1 MQFSE
6 QWLRQHVNPDLDSD
20 ALSDILTMAGLEV
33 EGLEPVAPDFSD
45 VVVARIVSAEK
56 HPDADRLQV
65 CAVDVGADEPL
76 QIVCGAPNARV
87 GLMAPCAL
95 VGAKLP
101 GFDIKQAKVR
111 GMASFGML
119 CSAKELGLAEDS
131 AGLLELP
138 ADAPIGQDIREY
150 LALNDKLFTLKLTPN
165 RSDCLSIIGVARDV
179 AALTASPLQSPASA
193 EVSVQAVTQLDVK
206 VDASAACPLYTG
218 RILSGVDAK
227 AQTPDW
233 MKRRLERGGIRSISA
248 IVDIT
253 NYVLLEM
260 GQPLHAFDAAK
271 LEGGIHVR
279 MAHSGEKLQ
288 LLNQQEAV
296 LASDMLVIADNSGAV
311 ALAGIMGGNASAVS
325 DATTQIFLES
335 AFFSPTAIA
344 GKARRLGLSTD
355 SSYRFERGV
364 DFGATRQALE
374 RASALI
380 LEICGGEAGP
390 VTEVQGQLPGRKPVR
405 LRLTRLVAVLGI
417 PLTESQ
423 VVQLLDR
430 LGFGYHHAD
439 GNFHVAPPS
448 YRFDIEI
455 EEDLIEEIARLHGYD
470 KIPATPPMA
479 ELLMLPSPGN
489 RLSSAWLRDAMA
501 ASGYQEIVGY
511 SFVDQAWERDLLD
524 NQQPVTLKNPIASNM
539 SVMRSSLWG
548 GLIDTLVYNLNRKQ
562 ERIRLFEVGA
572 TYAAGSRGFD
582 ETVHISGLAYGD
594 VAPEQWGVTAR
605 EVDFFDVKAEVDLL
619 MNARAEYRAAVHPAL
634 HPGQSAQV
642 LLDGRAIGWLGKL
655 HPKWQQSYG
664 LPRGVVL
671 FELDVEPLLMR
682 ALPQCTEV
690 PKFPPVRR
698 DLAVLVDEKV
708 TADALLES
716 MRQAGIPL
724 VEAIKLFDIY
734 RGNGVPKGKK
744 SLAFLVLM
752 QDTQKTLTDREADEV
767 VTKLLDIIARQ
778 HGAALR
784 T

>member
-193 EVSVQAVTQLDVK
+193 EVSVQAVTQLDVRI
-206 VDASAACPLYTG
+206 DASAACPLYTG

-470 KIPATPPMA
+470 KIPATPPTA

-682 ALPQCTEV
+682 TLPQYTEV

-708 TADALLES
+708 AADALLNS
-716 MRQAGIPL
+716 MRQAGIPR

-734 RGNGVPKGKK
+734 RGNGVPQGKK

-767 VTKLLDIIARQ
+767 VTKLLDIIA
-778 HGAALR
+778 
-784 T
+784 

>member
-6 QWLRQHVNPDLDSD
+6 QWLRQHVNPDLDSG

-33 EGLEPVAPDFSD
+33 EGLESVAPDFSD

-87 GLMAPCAL
+87 GLKAPCAL

-131 AGLLELP
+131 AGLMELP

-193 EVSVQAVTQLDVK
+193 EVSVQAVMQLDVR
-206 VDASAACPLYTG
+206 VDASTACPLYTG

-288 LLNQQEAV
+288 LLNQQEAI

-311 ALAGIMGGNASAVS
+311 ALAGIMGGDASAVS
-325 DATTQIFLES
+325 DATIQIFLES
-335 AFFSPTAIA
+335 AFFSPADIA

-390 VTEVQGQLPGRKPVR
+390 VTEVQGQLPERKPVR
-405 LRLTRLVAVLGI
+405 LRLARLVAVLGI

-430 LGFGYHHAD
+430 LGFDYHHAD
-439 GNFHVAPPS
+439 GSFHVVPPS

-455 EEDLIEEIARLHGYD
+455 EEDLIEEVARLHGYE
-470 KIPATPPMA
+470 KIPATPPTA
-479 ELLMLPSPGN
+479 ELLMLPAPGN

-572 TYAAGSRGFD
+572 TYAAGSTGFD

-594 VAPEQWGVTAR
+594 VAPEQWGVPAR

-619 MNARAEYRAAVHPAL
+619 TNGRAEYRTAVHPAL

-682 ALPQCTEV
+682 SMPQYTEV

-708 TADALLES
+708 AADALLNS
-716 MRQAGIPL
+716 MRQAGIPR

-734 RGNGVPKGKK
+734 RGNGVPQGKK

-767 VTKLLDIIARQ
+767 VTKLLDIIVRQ

>member
-33 EGLEPVAPDFSD
+33 EGLESVAPDFSD

-87 GLMAPCAL
+87 GLKAPCAL

-131 AGLLELP
+131 AGLMELP
-138 ADAPIGQDIREY
+138 ADAPIGQDVREY

-179 AALTASPLQSPASA
+179 AALTASPLQSPVPA
-193 EVSVQAVTQLDVK
+193 EVPVQAMMQLDVR
-206 VDASAACPLYTG
+206 VDASTACPLYTG

-288 LLNQQEAV
+288 LLNQQEAI

-311 ALAGIMGGNASAVS
+311 ALAGIMGGDASAVS
-325 DATTQIFLES
+325 DATIQIFLES
-335 AFFSPTAIA
+335 AFFSPADIA

-390 VTEVQGQLPGRKPVR
+390 VTEVQGQLPERKPVR
-405 LRLTRLVAVLGI
+405 LRLARLVAVLGI

-430 LGFGYHHAD
+430 LGFDYHHAD
-439 GNFHVAPPS
+439 GSFHVVPPS

-455 EEDLIEEIARLHGYD
+455 EEDLIEEVARLHGYE
-470 KIPATPPMA
+470 KIPATPPTA
-479 ELLMLPSPGN
+479 DLLMLPAPGN
-489 RLSSAWLRDAMA
+489 GLSSAWLRDAMA

-572 TYAAGSRGFD
+572 TYAAGSTGFD

-594 VAPEQWGVTAR
+594 VAPEQWGVPAR

-619 MNARAEYRAAVHPAL
+619 TNGRAEYRTAVHPAL

-682 ALPQCTEV
+682 SMPQYTEV

-708 TADALLES
+708 AADALLNS
-716 MRQAGIPL
+716 MRQAGIPR

-734 RGNGVPKGKK
+734 RGNGVPQGKK

-767 VTKLLDIIARQ
+767 VTKLLDIIVRQ